1 MLNGLLT
8 HHILISQAHAVSRQ
22 HTSHRMHQD
31 ARHTQCIS
39 HQARVLSTCTA
50 KALQGVAC
58 HVIATGHRDFFNG
71 VGHLLHRN
79 VHKPFGNGFC
89 WSLHIFSQ
97 GIELLLYRFSVEGL
111 IGLGTKHMRKVMG
124 LNFPEQHVCV
134 SHG

>member
-1 MLNGLLT
+1 
-8 HHILISQAHAVSRQ
+8 
-22 HTSHRMHQD
+22 MHQD
-31 ARHTQCIS
+31 ARHAQCIS
-39 HQARVLSTCTA
+39 HQARVLSACTA

-58 HVIATGHRDFFNG
+58 HVIATGHRDFFYG

-79 VHKPFGNGFC
+79 VHKPFGNGFS

-97 GIELLLYRFSVEGL
+97 GIELLLYHFSVEGL